1 MSKKL
6 TKFDA
11 QILGYL
17 YTYTQTKPKRKRD
30 NFFGKLSYFFDARK
44 ELVKNA
50 SLDKPISKSRFA
62 INKAKLIRIL
72 KNKEKVLRLGYVT
85 KNTNKILVGVVLD
98 KTKRTIIRGMRKAE
112 TLSSSDKKSIIIFK
126 IEGTELSIIGNRDRF
141 LKTVNNYFRYKY
153 VKEDRAL
160 CKTEPNKKL
169 TDLVSVTQKDNQIY
183 LYKIQY
189 NDIEG
194 GKKLRVRAYSDSGSI
209 LDRFIKRNFTGE
221 TGTYDL
227 RQILSLSFTNK
238 KQSATLKITR
248 LNENQYLLR
257 WKNDNDLSHNISKLY
272 DVSISDTLLIDA
284 SNDKKLLNDLFRTE
298 RVDIFSIKNI
308 YNRVLK
314 EYANYVELNWYNM
327 PRLKYKNIYTK
338 IREGSSKLGYKIEV
352 VGLAKRNGLY
362 VPYQKNKTSYYK
374 MLRISKNGRIVQHV
388 LLNHEE
394 LYESE
399 NEATI
404 RKFFCFSPFIILD
417 FRKNPKNEFEYV
429 KDNDYTI
436 SSGEFL
442 YELKNNPNVLLQM
455 LTEQGKD
462 IIEKFNLEDHY
473 KIATELLD
481 NIDTF
486 NLKSQQKGSLFEVV
500 CFIILSKM
508 FLTRKIGGSLRPD
521 GKFIINNNK
530 IVYDAKN
537 ISSKTS
543 FVKSVTRYGHI
554 KDIDYINQE
563 NASKYIY
570 IATKIDEQEFI
581 KVKGEIEAAVPNCTV
596 SVLTTDALKDLVRL
610 YNSDSRRIDMQKVE
624 GILYSGS
631 IIKHI
636 SNKDALIDETKLQ
649 LDK

>member
-17 YTYTQTKPKRKRD
+17 YTYTQTKPKRKRQ
-30 NFFGKLSYFFDARK
+30 NFFEKLSYFFDIRK
-44 ELVKNA
+44 DLVKHA

-72 KNKEKVLRLGYVT
+72 KNKEKVLRLGYIT
-85 KNTNKILVGVVLD
+85 KNTNKILLGVVLD

-112 TLSSSDKKSIIIFK
+112 TLSSSDEKSIIIFK
-126 IEGTELSIIGNRDRF
+126 IESTELSIIGNRDRF

-153 VKEDRAL
+153 AKEDRAL
-160 CKTEPNKKL
+160 CQTEPDKKL
-169 TDLVSVTQKDNQIY
+169 ADLVSVTQRDNQIY

-209 LDRFIKRNFTGE
+209 LDKFIKRNFTGE
-221 TGTYDL
+221 AGVHDL

-272 DVSISDTLLIDA
+272 DVSVSDTLLIDS

-298 RVDIFSIKNI
+298 RVDVFSIKNI

-314 EYANYVELNWYNM
+314 EYSDYIELNWYNM
-327 PRLKYKNIYTK
+327 PRLKYQNIYAK
-338 IREGSSKLGYKIEV
+338 MREGASKLGYKIDV
-352 VGLAKRNGLY
+352 VRLTKRNGLY
-362 VPYQKNKTSYYK
+362 LPYQKNKTSYYK
-374 MLRISKNGRIVQHV
+374 MLRISKDGKIVQHV

-394 LYESE
+394 LYESG

-417 FRKNPKNEFEYV
+417 FRKNPKNEFEHV

-436 SSGEFL
+436 NSGEFL
-442 YELKNNPNVLLQM
+442 YELKNNPKVLLQM

-473 KIATELLD
+473 KIASELLD
-481 NIDTF
+481 NLDKF
-486 NLKSQQKGSLFEVV
+486 NLKSQQKGALFEVV

-521 GKFIINNNK
+521 GKFIINNDK

-537 ISSKTS
+537 LGSKTS

-563 NASKYIY
+563 KASKYIY

-581 KVKGEIEAAVPNCTV
+581 KVKGQIEAAAPTCTV
-596 SVLTTDALKDLVRL
+596 SVLTTDALKDLVKL
-610 YNSDSRRIDMQKVE
+610 YNSDPRRIDMQKVE
-624 GILYSGS
+624 AILYSGS
-631 IIKHI
+631 IVKHI
-636 SNKDALIDETKLQ
+636 SDRDALIDETKLGNV
-649 LDK
+649 

>member
-17 YTYTQTKPKRKRD
+17 YNYTQTKPKRKRQ
-30 NFFGKLSYFFDARK
+30 NFFEKLSYFFDIRK
-44 ELVKNA
+44 DLVKHT

-72 KNKEKVLRLGYVT
+72 KNKEKVLRLGYIT
-85 KNTNKILVGVVLD
+85 KNTNKILLGVALD
-98 KTKRTIIRGMRKAE
+98 KTKRTIIRGMLKAE
-112 TLSSSDKKSIIIFK
+112 TLSSSDENSIIIFK
-126 IEGTELSIIGNRDRF
+126 IESTELSIIGNRDRF

-153 VKEDRAL
+153 AKEDRTL
-160 CKTEPNKKL
+160 CQTEPDKKL
-169 TDLVSVTQKDNQIY
+169 ADLVSVTQRDNQIY

-209 LDRFIKRNFTGE
+209 LDKFIKRNFTG
-221 TGTYDL
+221 GAGVYDL

-257 WKNDNDLSHNISKLY
+257 WKNDNDLSNNISKLY
-272 DVSISDTLLIDA
+272 DISVSDTLLIDS

-298 RVDIFSIKNI
+298 RVDVFSIKNI

-314 EYANYVELNWYNM
+314 EYSDYIELNRYNM
-327 PRLKYKNIYTK
+327 PRLKYQNIYAK
-338 IREGSSKLGYKIEV
+338 MRESASKLGYKIDV
-352 VGLAKRNGLY
+352 VGLSKRNGLY
-362 VPYQKNKTSYYK
+362 LPYQKNKTSYYK
-374 MLRISKNGRIVQHV
+374 MLRISKDGKIVQHV

-394 LYESE
+394 LYESG

-417 FRKNPKNEFEYV
+417 FRKNPKNEFKNV

-436 SSGEFL
+436 NSGEFL
-442 YELKNNPNVLLQM
+442 DELKNNPKVLLQM

-473 KIATELLD
+473 KIASELLD
-481 NIDTF
+481 NIDKF
-486 NLKSQQKGSLFEVV
+486 NLKSQQKGALFEVV

-521 GKFIINNNK
+521 GKFIINNDK

-537 ISSKTS
+537 LGSKTS

-554 KDIDYINQE
+554 KDIDYINHE
-563 NASKYIY
+563 KASKYIY

-581 KVKGEIEAAVPNCTV
+581 KVKGQIEATAPTCTV
-596 SVLTTDALKDLVRL
+596 SVLTTDALKDLVKL
-610 YNSDSRRIDMQKVE
+610 YNSDPRRIDMQKVE
-624 GILYSGS
+624 AILYSGS
-631 IIKHI
+631 IVKHI
-636 SNKDALIDETKLQ
+636 SDRDALIDETKL
-649 LDK
+649 KNV